1 LKKIDIAFS
10 WHKPAIICTHR
21 INYMGELDPGNR
33 KVNLR
38 LFKELL
44 QRILK
49 QWPDV
54 EFMTSDK
61 LGDLISDR
69 DI

>member
-1 LKKIDIAFS
+1 
-10 WHKPAIICTHR
+10 
-21 INYMGELDPGNR
+21 MGELDPGNR